1 MGRLTETYPR
11 SYIVPGVMLKISAQ
25 ASVLSTLSEVFGTVI
40 HHLSYCYVCRNWL
53 SSRSIFFLGLL
64 AGGPRAM
71 WSTFLISMGGMW
83 VTAAVLAEICSA
95 LPLSG
100 SIYIWA
106 AESAGPKYGRFFGFL
121 AAWWACT
128 AWMTFVA
135 GNCQVRSFSLSVH
148 TRPTPTDHCVLHPFS
163 ARCIRGRLPWRHHHR
178 QYPVESCRMG
188 SLRVFL
194 VLCYC
199 PEPSAPYVPL
209 TSFLPTT
216 EDSAAKWYS
225 RLFKFSLGLMMLDF
239 FLNVIWL
246 PIGASK
252 TYGIRTTQEAF
263 WDTCACSSPLLCP
276 PLTAD

>member
-1 MGRLTETYPR
+1 MGRLTETYHR
-11 SYIVPGVMLKISAQ
+11 SYIVPGIMLKISAQ
-25 ASVLSTLSEVFGTVI
+25 ASVLSTLSEVFGTI
-40 HHLSYCYVCRNWL
+40 IYHLSYCYVCRNPL
-53 SSRSIFFLGLL
+53 SSRSVFFLGLL

-83 VTAAVLAEICSA
+83 VTAAVLAEICST

-135 GNCQVRSFSLSVH
+135 GNCQVRCFSLSVH
-148 TRPTPTDHCVLHPFS
+148 TRPIALTDHYVLYPFS
-163 ARCIRGRLPWRHHHR
+163 ACRIRGGLPWRYHHG
-178 QYPVESCRMG
+178 QYSVESCRVG
-188 SLRVFL
+188 SLRIFL
-194 VLCYC
+194 VRRHC
-199 PEPSAPYVPL
+199 PKPSASCVPF

-216 EDSAAKWYS
+216 EDSAATWYS

-252 TYGIRTTQEAF
+252 TYGLRTTQEAF
-263 WDTCACSSPLLCP
+263 WDTCVFSSPLL
-276 PLTAD
+276 LALL